1 MAQLSRKTLQRLAG
15 SKIEDARLLFANGRY
30 SSAYYL
36 YGYGVEFRLK
46 ACIAR
51 QIMSE
56 TVPDPSVLKGFLDH
70 NYARLIGLAGL
81 AEPLKTERKNPDFDS
96 RWAIVTEWSVEARYD
111 MVDAVTATAM
121 RDAIENPNHGVMRW
135 LRQHW

>member
-1 MAQLSRKTLQRLAG
+1 MAQLSRTTLQNIAE
-15 SKIEDARLLFANGRY
+15 SKIRDARLLFENSRY

-36 YGYGVEFRLK
+36 YGYGIEFGLK

-51 QIMSE
+51 LMVAE

-70 NYARLIGLAGL
+70 NYMRLVGLAGL
-81 AEPLKTERKNPDFDS
+81 AEPLKVERKKAQFDS

-111 MVDAVTATAM
+111 LVDAVTATAM
-121 RDAIENPNHGVMRW
+121 QDAVENSDDGVMRW
-135 LRQHW
+135 LRQSW